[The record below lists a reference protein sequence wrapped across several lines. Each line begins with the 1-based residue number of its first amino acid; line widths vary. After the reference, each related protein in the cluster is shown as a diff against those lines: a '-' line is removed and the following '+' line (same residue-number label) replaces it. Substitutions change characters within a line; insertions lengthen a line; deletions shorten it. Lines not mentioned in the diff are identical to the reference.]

1 MASSA
6 TSSRM
11 RFRDLKPPKEGAR
24 VTFKDGYPVVPDQ
37 PIIPFIEGDGIG
49 KDIWPAARKVF
60 DAALEKA
67 YSGKR
72 KVHWFEIFAGDKAQ
86 ARYGQYLPDDTL
98 EAIKAYGVA
107 IKGPLGTPI
116 GTGIRSLNVT
126 LRQTLD
132 LYSCVRPIHYSYG
145 APSPMQRPEDCNF
158 VIFRENTEDLYSGIE
173 WPADSPEAKK
183 LVAFINELLSKD
195 PSAKGKKVDE
205 SAAVGIKPMTRFR
218 SQRNMRRAVKY
229 AITHGIRD
237 ICIVHKGNIMK
248 FTEGGFREWCY
259 ELATDEFRDKI
270 VTEEELKK
278 QHNWILPPG
287 RVLVKDRIADNMFQ
301 QILLYPKKYYILVCT
316 NVIGDLLSDAAAAQ
330 IGGLGIAPGANIGD
344 NAAVFEAT
352 HGTAPDIA
360 GQDKA
365 NPSAVIFS
373 GAMMFEYFG
382 WLEARDL
389 IHVAVEKTVRAKTV
403 TGDFAMQMPGAKTLS
418 TTQFAE
424 AVIANM

>member
-1 MASSA
+1 
-6 TSSRM
+6 
-11 RFRDLKPPKEGAR
+11 
-24 VTFKDGYPVVPDQ
+24 
-37 PIIPFIEGDGIG
+37 
-49 KDIWPAARKVF
+49 
-60 DAALEKA
+60 
-67 YSGKR
+67 
-72 KVHWFEIFAGDKAQ
+72 
-86 ARYGQYLPDDTL
+86 
-98 EAIKAYGVA
+98 A

-183 LVAFINELLSKD
+183 LIGFINELLSKD

-218 SQRNMRRAVKY
+218 SQRNMRRAVKF

-301 QILLYPKKYYILVCT
+301 QILLYPKRYYILVCT

-389 IHVAVEKTVRAKTV
+389 IHVSVEKTVRAKTV